1 MSASAGCQLLGKWRI
16 IEADTW
22 DCDYLDLVQ
31 PAYIVFGKNGRGEF
45 AFGAIEATLELEYAP
60 RIVFFNWTGFDEGDE
75 VSGSGSA
82 ELTEDD
88 DSIRQIELSFHN
100 GRAVGRR
107 ADSNFFN
114 SLSLMFAFK
123 GSGAI
128 IRVRWGGRR

>member
-22 DCDYLDLVQ
+22 DCDYLDLAQ

-82 ELTEDD
+82 ALTEDD
-88 DSIRQIELSFHN
+88 DTILEIELSVHN
-100 GRAVGRR
+100 GDDAVLKARR
-107 ADSNFFN
+107 F
-114 SLSLMFAFK
+114 
-123 GSGAI
+123 
-128 IRVRWGGRR
+128 

>member
-1 MSASAGCQLLGKWRI
+1 MNASARCQLLGKWRI

-45 AFGAIEATLELEYAP
+45 AFSAIEATLELEYAP

-88 DSIRQIELSFHN
+88 DTILEN
-100 GRAVGRR
+100 RAILPQWRR
-107 ADSNFFN
+107 CRLEGVPILTFSTAC
-114 SLSLMFAFK
+114 
-123 GSGAI
+123 
-128 IRVRWGGRR
+128 